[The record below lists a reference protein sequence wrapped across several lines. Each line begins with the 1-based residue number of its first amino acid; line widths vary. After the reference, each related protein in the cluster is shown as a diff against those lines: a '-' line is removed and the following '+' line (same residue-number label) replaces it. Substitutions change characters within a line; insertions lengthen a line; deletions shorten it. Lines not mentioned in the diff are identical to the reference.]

1 MGTQITII
9 GMNVISASIGLALGA
24 YPKEIVRVG
33 VDRNKDFLKKAEKS
47 GAVDKTSMNVPS
59 AIKGS
64 DIIILAEPQDQLL
77 ETLDII
83 CGDLTPSVHLFDVSG
98 IKQAINLH
106 LEKAAPDYH
115 NHMNCSLVV
124 NPDYMLS
131 MAASLD
137 DARADLFKSGLMVVG
152 IPEGTSKETV
162 ELAGTLARL
171 LEMRVMFSE
180 PVEMD
185 GFQSAVNYLPQ
196 ILTTTLIN
204 VAGSQAGWRDAQ
216 KLVNAPYMIPAG
228 TTQMLPEGASAS
240 AEWLADKDNLIRYI
254 DLVTQELLELR
265 SELKSDEAQLL
276 TERVNFAKE
285 TYSNLL
291 KQRMRGDL
299 AENGQEKIHFPSSG
313 EALRDLFTFG
323 KKK

>member
-1 MGTQITII
+1 
-9 GMNVISASIGLALGA
+9 MNVTGASIGLALGA
-24 YPKEIVRVG
+24 YKEEITRVG
-33 VDRNKDFLKKAEKS
+33 VDRNKDFLKKAEKL

-64 DIIILAEPQDQLL
+64 DIIILAEPLDQLL

-83 CGDLTPSVHLFDVSG
+83 LPDLNSSVHLFDVSG

-106 LEKAAPDYH
+106 LGKVAPDFH
-115 NHMNCSLVV
+115 NHLNCSLVV

-162 ELAGTLARL
+162 ELVGTLARL

-185 GFQSAVNYLPQ
+185 GFQSSAYYLPQ
-196 ILTTTLIN
+196 ILTTTLLN
-204 VAGSQAGWRDAQ
+204 VAGSQAGWRDSQ
-216 KLVNAPYMIPAG
+216 RLVNAPFMIPASSA
-228 TTQMLPEGASAS
+228 QMLSEGTSAS
-240 AEWLADKDNLIRYI
+240 SEWLADKDNLIRYI

-265 SELKSDEAQLL
+265 SELMSDEVQLL
-276 TERVNFAKE
+276 SERVNFAKE
-285 TYSNLL
+285 MYSNLL
-291 KQRMRGDL
+291 KWRIRGDM
-299 AENGQEKIHFPSSG
+299 ADNGQDNIHVPTSG
-313 EALRDLFTFG
+313 EALRNLFTFG

>member
-1 MGTQITII
+1 
-9 GMNVISASIGLALGA
+9 MNLL
-24 YPKEIVRVG
+24 
-33 VDRNKDFLKKAEKS
+33 
-47 GAVDKTSMNVPS
+47 S

-83 CGDLTPSVHLFDVSG
+83 CGDLNPSVHLFDVSG

-106 LEKAAPDYH
+106 LGKVAPDYH
-115 NHMNCSLVV
+115 NHINCSLVV
-124 NPDYMLS
+124 NPDYMLA

-137 DARADLFKSGLMVVG
+137 DARADLFKTGLMVVG
-152 IPEGTSKETV
+152 IPDGTSKETV
-162 ELAGTLARL
+162 ELVGTLARL

-196 ILTTTLIN
+196 MLTTTLLN
-204 VAGSQAGWRDAQ
+204 VAGGQAGWRDAQ
-216 KLVNAPYMIPAG
+216 KLVNAPFMIPAG
-228 TTQMLPEGASAS
+228 TIQMLPEGASAS

-285 TYSNLL
+285 MYSNLL

>member
-9 GMNVISASIGLALGA
+9 GMNVTGASIGMALGA
-24 YPKEIVRVG
+24 YKEEIIRMG

-83 CGDLTPSVHLFDVSG
+83 CGDLNPSVHLFDVSG

-106 LEKAAPDYH
+106 LGKVAPDYH
-115 NHMNCSLVV
+115 NHINCSLVV
-124 NPDYMLS
+124 NPDFLLG

-137 DARADLFKSGLMVVG
+137 DARADQFKAGLMVIG

-162 ELAGTLARL
+162 ELVGKFAGL
-171 LEMRVMFSE
+171 LEMRLMFSE

-196 ILTTTLIN
+196 ILASTLIN

-216 KLVNAPYMIPAG
+216 KLVNAPFMIPAG
-228 TTQMLPEGASAS
+228 TIQMLPDAASAS
-240 AEWLADKDNLIRYI
+240 SEWLADKDNLIRYI

-265 SELKSDEAQLL
+265 SELKSDEPQQLS
-276 TERVNFAKE
+276 ERVTFAKE

-299 AENGQEKIHFPSSG
+299 SDNGQEKIHFPSSG
-313 EALRDLFTFG
+313 EALRDLFIFG

>member
-9 GMNVISASIGLALGA
+9 GMNVTGASIGLALGA
-24 YPKEIVRVG
+24 YPDEIIRVG
-33 VDRNKDFLKKAEKS
+33 VDRNKDLLKKAEKS
-47 GAVDKTSMNVPS
+47 GAVDKIEMNLPS
-59 AIKGS
+59 AIKRS

-83 CGDLTPSVHLFDVSG
+83 CSDLNPSMHLFDVSG

-106 LEKAAPDYH
+106 LAKVAPDYH
-115 NHMNCSLVV
+115 NRINCSLVV
-124 NPDYMLS
+124 NPDYILG

-137 DARADLFKSGLMVVG
+137 DARADLFKTGLMVVG
-152 IPEGTSKETV
+152 IPYGTSKETV
-162 ELAGTLARL
+162 EMAGTLARL

-196 ILTTTLIN
+196 MLTTTLLN
-204 VAGSQAGWRDAQ
+204 VAGGQAGWRDAQ
-216 KLVNAPYMIPAG
+216 KLVNAPFMIPAG
-228 TTQMLPEGASAS
+228 TIQMLPEGASAS

-285 TYSNLL
+285 MYSNLL
-291 KQRMRGDL
+291 KQRIRGDL

>member
-1 MGTQITII
+1 MGIQITII
-9 GMNVISASIGLALGA
+9 GMNVTGVSIGLALGA
-24 YPKEIVRVG
+24 YPDEIVRVG
-33 VDRNKDFLKKAEKS
+33 VDRNKDFLKKAEKL
-47 GAVDKTSMNVPS
+47 GAVDKTSMNIPS

-83 CGDLTPSVHLFDVSG
+83 SPDLNSSVHLFDVSG

-106 LEKAAPDYH
+106 LAIVAPDYH

-124 NPDYMLS
+124 NPDHMMS

-185 GFQSAVNYLPQ
+185 GLQSAAAYLPQ
-196 ILTTTLIN
+196 ILTTTLLN
-204 VAGSQAGWRDAQ
+204 VAGNQAGWRDAQ
-216 KLVNAPYMIPAG
+216 KLVNAPFMIPASSA
-228 TTQMLPEGASAS
+228 QMLPEGASAS
-240 AEWLADKDNLIRYI
+240 SEWLADKDNLIRYI
-254 DLVTQELLELR
+254 DFVKQELLELR
-265 SELKSDEAQLL
+265 SELKSDDAQRLA
-276 TERVNFAKE
+276 ERVNAAKE
-285 TYSNLL
+285 MYSNLL
-291 KQRMRGDL
+291 KQRIKGDM
-299 AENGQEKIHFPSSG
+299 ADAGQDSIHVPTSG

>member
-9 GMNVISASIGLALGA
+9 GMNVTGASIGLALGA
-24 YPKEIVRVG
+24 YPEEIVRVG

-47 GAVDKTSMNVPS
+47 GAVDKIEMNLPT

-77 ETLDII
+77 ETLNII
-83 CGDLTPSVHLFDVSG
+83 CGDLNPSVHLFDVAG
-98 IKQAINLH
+98 IKQAINMH
-106 LEKAAPDYH
+106 LAKVAPDYH

-124 NPDYMLS
+124 NPDYMLA
-131 MAASLD
+131 MAASLE
-137 DARADLFKSGLMVVG
+137 DARSDQFKAGLMVVG

-162 ELAGTLARL
+162 ELVGTLARL

-196 ILTTTLIN
+196 MLTTTLIN

-216 KLVNAPYMIPAG
+216 KLVNAPFMIPAG
-228 TTQMLPEGASAS
+228 TLQMLPEGASTS

-285 TYSNLL
+285 MYSNLL
-291 KQRMRGDL
+291 KQRMKGDL
-299 AENGQEKIHFPSSG
+299 ADNGQEKVHFPSSG
-313 EALRDLFTFG
+313 ETLRNLFTFG
-323 KKK
+323 RKK

>member
-1 MGTQITII
+1 MGIQMTII
-9 GMNVISASIGLALGA
+9 GMNVTGASIGLALGA
-24 YPKEIVRVG
+24 YKEEIIRVG
-33 VDRNKDFLKKAEKS
+33 VDRNKDFLKKVEKL
-47 GAVDKTSMNVPS
+47 GAVDKTSMNIPS

-77 ETLDII
+77 VTLDII
-83 CGDLTPSVHLFDVSG
+83 CPDLNSGVHLFDVSG

-106 LEKAAPDYH
+106 LGKVAPDFH

-185 GFQSAVNYLPQ
+185 GLQSAAAYLPQ
-196 ILTTTLIN
+196 ILTTTLLN
-204 VAGSQAGWRDAQ
+204 VAMGQAGWRDAQ
-216 KLVNAPYMIPAG
+216 KLVNAPFMIPASTG
-228 TTQMLPEGASAS
+228 QMLPEGASAS
-240 AEWLADKDNLIRYI
+240 YEWLADKTNLLRYI
-254 DLVTQELLELR
+254 DYVMQELQELR

-276 TERVNFAKE
+276 AERVNTAKE
-285 TYSNLL
+285 MYSNLL
-291 KQRMRGDL
+291 KQRIRGDL
-299 AENGQEKIHFPSSG
+299 ADNGQEKIHVPTSV

>member
-9 GMNVISASIGLALGA
+9 GMNVTGASIGLALGV
-24 YPKEIVRVG
+24 YKEEIIRVG
-33 VDRNKDFLKKAEKS
+33 VDRNKEFLKKAEKS
-47 GAVDKTSMNVPS
+47 GAVDKIEMNLPT
-59 AIKGS
+59 AIKDS

-77 ETLDII
+77 ETLNII
-83 CGDLTPSVHLFDVSG
+83 CGDLNPSVHLFDVAG

-106 LEKAAPDYH
+106 LAKVAPDYH

-124 NPDYMLS
+124 NPDHMLA
-131 MAASLD
+131 MAASLEE
-137 DARADLFKSGLMVVG
+137 ARSDQFKAGLMVVG

-162 ELAGTLARL
+162 ELVGTLARL

-196 ILTTTLIN
+196 MLTTTLLN
-204 VAGSQAGWRDAQ
+204 VAGGQAGWRDAQ
-216 KLVNAPYMIPAG
+216 RLVNAPFMIPAN
-228 TTQMLPEGASAS
+228 TVQMFPEGTSAS
-240 AEWLADKDNLIRYI
+240 SEWLADKDNLIRYI

-265 SELKSDEAQLL
+265 SELKSDEVQQL

-299 AENGQEKIHFPSSG
+299 ADNGQEKIHFPSSG
-313 EALRDLFTFG
+313 EVLRDLFTFG
-323 KKK
+323 RKK

>member
-9 GMNVISASIGLALGA
+9 GMNVTGASIGLALGA
-24 YPKEIVRVG
+24 YPEEIIRVG

-64 DIIILAEPQDQLL
+64 DMIILAEPQDQML

-83 CGDLTPSVHLFDVSG
+83 CGDLNPSVHLFDISG

-106 LEKAAPDYH
+106 LGKVAPDYH
-115 NHMNCSLVV
+115 NHMNCSFVL
-124 NPDYMLS
+124 NPDHMMS

-137 DARADLFKSGLMVVG
+137 DARADLFKAGLMVVG

-162 ELAGTLARL
+162 ELAGTFARL

-196 ILTTTLIN
+196 MLTTTLIN
-204 VAGSQAGWRDAQ
+204 VAGGQAGWRDAQ
-216 KLVNAPYMIPAG
+216 KLVNAAFMIPAG
-228 TTQMLPEGASAS
+228 TVQMLPEGTSAS
-240 AEWLADKDNLIRYI
+240 SEWLADKDNLIRYI

-265 SELKSDEAQLL
+265 SELKSDEAQLIS
-276 TERVNFAKE
+276 ERVNVAKE

-299 AENGQEKIHFPSSG
+299 ADNGQEKIHFPSSG